1 MNESPFSV
9 SIENIKT
16 LDDLEAVKT
25 FKLLLNAEAVHY
37 NFPLSQ
43 IQITENLKASD
54 GGIDAIIWSNENKNF
69 GDILKEGNVIYQI
82 KADNSFANLAKM
94 AVVKELLTKKIKE
107 ADFEKLT
114 DDSLKKLIKPKL
126 LAHVAKDG
134 YFILVS
140 FRTDSVGDKKQ
151 QTIDLIKN
159 IFERCGCKAPKI
171 DIFDATN
178 LQGFINQHISV
189 VNSII
194 PIPDV
199 DSVDNMLKQENL
211 NNTFHENDEIK
222 KVSAQVRNFIENKS
236 KSRHLRILAEPGTGK
251 TKAILEFCKEYN
263 SNIIYVESAEKFE
276 DSKFYSYLK
285 QCSNQNFTLI
295 IDECNLNN
303 AQFFWNRL
311 KNKLRDLKLITIYNE
326 FTQDSSDS
334 ETIIIEYPRL
344 KDEDFADILIQN
356 YGVEKDKAS
365 FIASLCQGYPR
376 LAHYIGKNYKANVQ
390 VLENLEFV
398 LKGVVL
404 IGEIDES
411 FKSDILCTL
420 TFLSIFKKFGC
431 SEMYPS
437 EKEYIYNLI
446 KSENSNLT
454 LIQFQK
460 IINNLKY
467 KKILQ
472 QEHTLYISPKILHI
486 WFYNEFWKNQERV
499 NLILNDIDNMPEK
512 LREWFFEMFE
522 YAQTADIPID
532 IPQKILD
539 TFNKEDFL
547 SKQRTNFFLNLTKA
561 NPQEALNT
569 LLRIFKDATND
580 DFKNIIDGRMDLVW
594 AMQYILF
601 DKDLFKLGIKLLYR
615 LAVNETEKVYS
626 NNATG
631 ILKQLFQIALPG
643 TEASLE
649 QRKDILQELYQI
661 AVTNIELELLT
672 NVLDSAL
679 QTGHFSRMGGVE
691 QQGFEIKKDYM
702 PKSYDEIFEYYKFI
716 LDTLLDS
723 IKTKNNKKA
732 VNVILD
738 HFIPLVRYS
747 KETSNMML
755 SMVTEIQEHK
765 LIAPPILY
773 QELTKIIKLLK
784 YKNNENI
791 KNIVGFLERV
801 KEQLEQ
807 LSPDVQIETLFNI
820 DSWNII
826 EPEDNHFDTF
836 INIIANAYKNFS
848 QDLSSDEKNNFVKNC
863 IQNKYK
869 NDFYFG
875 VAIARTDCWREIS
888 DEILSYYI
896 DSDNSE
902 NLFLVGCLSEIY
914 KISEENYDKSIKKI
928 YDSSCYNLVVN
939 IMTQCYKTGLASKLA
954 IDCIIT
960 HKVSPEKLKKF
971 IWDVDKIPQNL
982 LRDLL
987 LFSINENN
995 PIIIKSILDIL
1006 YHSKEIWIDNNDLIY
1021 EILMSVIEKNNS
1033 SATANIDDDYIWSS
1047 VLSKFI
1053 KQTTQNEQIFNLFN
1067 NFIYYITHKK
1077 GYYFL
1082 SDHIKNVLNLVLE
1095 IDSHK
1100 TWFILSQY
1108 LSPET
1113 IMFSPIKDWLRGDD
1127 NFDHDIDG
1135 KMGKFDQNDIYKW
1148 IDDDLEERL
1157 RLIAY
1162 SCPKDLFKNGVVM
1175 KSLIKKYGNSPN
1187 LYEYFITNFFNKG
1200 WTGKESEN
1208 IKKEL
1213 NLIGQTKK
1221 EENNIYVLEFINKY
1235 EQILKNDLNRAILR
1249 EEREGF

>member
-16 LDDLEAVKT
+16 LDDLEAVKI

-43 IQITENLKASD
+43 LQISENIKASD
-54 GGIDAIIWSNENKNF
+54 EGIDAIIRSNENKNF
-69 GDILKEGNVIYQI
+69 GDVLKEGNVIYQI
-82 KADNSFANLAKM
+82 KADNSFANLASM
-94 AVVKELLTKKIKE
+94 TIINELLVEKINKKN
-107 ADFEKLT
+107 FEKLT

-126 LAHVAKDG
+126 LEHVAKGG

-151 QTIDLIKN
+151 QAIDLIKN

-178 LQGFINQHISV
+178 LQGFTNQHISV

-211 NNTFHENDEIK
+211 NNTFYENDEIK
-222 KVSAQVRNFIENKS
+222 EVAVQVKNFIENKDNC
-236 KSRHLRILAEPGTGK
+236 RHLRILAEPGIGK

-263 SNIIYVESAEKFE
+263 SAVIYVENADKFD
-276 DSKFYSYLK
+276 DSEFYSYLK
-285 QCSNQNFTLI
+285 KSSRQNFTLI
-295 IDECNLNN
+295 IDECNSNN
-303 AQFFWNRL
+303 ARTFWDKLKVRL
-311 KNKLRDLKLITIYNE
+311 PDLKLITIYNE
-326 FTQDSSDS
+326 LENYSYDA
-334 ETIIIEYPRL
+334 ETKIIEYPRL
-344 KDEDFADILIQN
+344 HDEDFAEILIQN
-356 YGVEKDKAS
+356 YGVEKAAAS
-365 FIASLCQGYPR
+365 HIASLCEGYPR
-376 LAHYIGKNYKANVQ
+376 LAHYIGKNYKNNRTLLDKLES
-390 VLENLEFV
+390 VLN
-398 LKGVVL
+398 GVVL
-404 IGEIDES
+404 VGENNDS
-411 FKSDILCTL
+411 VKSNILCVL
-420 TFLSIFKKFGC
+420 RFLSLFKKFGC
-431 SEMYPS
+431 SEIYQN
-437 EKEYIYNLI
+437 EKIYIFNLI
-446 KSENSNLT
+446 RSEIPDLT
-454 LIQFQK
+454 LIQFQD
-460 IINNLKY
+460 IVDNLKS

-472 QEHTLYISPKILHI
+472 QEYTLYISPKILHI
-486 WFYNEFWKNQERV
+486 WFYKEFWRNQERK
-499 NLILNDIDNMPEK
+499 NLILNDIDNMPEQLK
-512 LREWFFEMFE
+512 TWFFEMFE
-522 YAQTADIPID
+522 YAQDLPID
-532 IPQKILD
+532 IPNELLIK
-539 TFNKEDFL
+539 FEKEDFL

-569 LLRIFKDATND
+569 LLRIFKDATDD

-601 DKDLFKLGIKLLYR
+601 DKELFKQGIKLLYR
-615 LAVNETEKVYS
+615 LAVNETETIYS

-643 TEASLE
+643 TEASLK
-649 QRKDILQELYQI
+649 QRKEILQEFYQNME
-661 AVTNIELELLT
+661 TNIELELLT
-672 NVLDSAL
+672 DVLNSAL
-679 QTGHFSRMGGVE
+679 HTGHFSRMGGVE
-691 QQGFEIKKDYM
+691 QQGFEIKKDYI
-702 PKSYDEIFEYYKFI
+702 PESYNEIFEYYKFI

-723 IKTKNNKKA
+723 AKTKNNRKA
-732 VNVILD
+732 IDVILD
-738 HFIPLVRYS
+738 HFIPLARYS
-747 KETSNMML
+747 KETCNIML

-765 LIAPPILY
+765 LIAPQILY

-791 KNIVGFLERV
+791 KNIVDFLENV
-801 KEQLEQ
+801 KNQLEQ
-807 LSPDVQIETLFNI
+807 LSPAVQIETLFNI

-826 EPEDNHFDTF
+826 EPEDNHFETF
-836 INIIANAYKNFS
+836 INIIANAYKKFSKDMLIEEKLNFI
-848 QDLSSDEKNNFVKNC
+848 KNC

-875 VAIARTDCWREIS
+875 VAIVRTDCWREIS

-896 DSDNSE
+896 NSDNSE

-914 KISEENYDKSIKKI
+914 KNSEEDYDKSIKKI

-939 IMTQCYKTGLASKLA
+939 IMTQCYKTELASELA

-982 LRDLL
+982 LKDLL

-1006 YHSKEIWIDNNDLIY
+1006 YHSKEIWIGNNDLIY
-1021 EILMSVIEKNNS
+1021 EILMSVIEKNNNG
-1033 SATANIDDDYIWSS
+1033 ATANIDDDYIWSS

-1082 SDHIKNVLNLVLE
+1082 SDHVKNVLNLVLE
-1095 IDSHK
+1095 IDPHRS
-1100 TWFILSQY
+1100 WVILSQY

-1113 IMFSPIKDWLRGDD
+1113 IAFSPIKEWLRGDD

-1135 KMGKFDQNDIYKW
+1135 VMGKFDQNDIYKW

-1187 LYEYFITNFFNKG
+1187 LYEYLITNFFNKG

-1213 NLIGQTKK
+1213 DLIGQTKK
-1221 EENNIYVLEFINKY
+1221 EENNVYVLEFINKY